1 MNMPGPELN
10 INPKA
15 RCHYCTEEIFGS
27 GSGRVLLRCEE
38 CPDLDLCPECWASRA
53 ELGQHSPSHSYRVYD
68 SGGYPLLGGT
78 WPSRD
83 HLKLLDAV
91 EQFGYGNWED
101 ISRCIL
107 NVSPLEAKNEYIKT
121 FVDASIGSKTWSK
134 VIRGQ
139 SKDHT
144 LSSSPSNNSIHNN
157 NNIHSHVKSE
167 PPTNLTLHESI
178 MLGFMPQREDYEVEF
193 DNSCESLVSQL
204 GMTTSPMEEDEVEI
218 ALKTTHVDIYKYK
231 LMEREKRK
239 RVVREYG
246 LIGHFFKEN
255 PVNGDPFKK
264 DRLAASNG
272 SNSFK
277 VRKGGKSG
285 DIFSGR
291 LKVMA
296 EFLGPKDYQAFIA
309 NLTKEKELKQQIKD
323 YQKYRKN
330 GIVKMSDST
339 EFENLRCRHSKK
351 RNDSRKK
358 NGDHD
363 INISTSFVSVEDLN
377 GSSTN
382 NSVISSAKDFY
393 DQKNRSLPD
402 LPGYE
407 ILSTNERKLC
417 SSLKLTPAQY
427 ISYKTS
433 LLTNYLQK
441 KRGQTFNPLNPLG
454 LDKNNRKIIFNFLM
468 KAGWIN
474 AY

>member
-1 MNMPGPELN
+1 MPGPELN

-68 SGGYPLLGGT
+68 N
-78 WPSRD
+78 
-83 HLKLLDAV
+83 AV

-272 SNSFK
+272 
-277 VRKGGKSG
+277 
-285 DIFSGR
+285 R

-351 RNDSRKK
+351 RNDPRKK

-427 ISYKTS
+427 ISYKNLSIDQLSPEKERSNFQSTQS
-433 LLTNYLQK
+433 S
-441 KRGQTFNPLNPLG
+441 GLG
-454 LDKNNRKIIFNFLM
+454 
-468 KAGWIN
+468 
-474 AY
+474 